1 MPASKIN
8 FSQMVDLAVGTPE
21 VGAVNANV
29 LHTLLH
35 AMLRQLNIVD
45 VQADLNDIDRDVLSA
60 SKARELSVLSDVDG
74 GRGDD
79 AHSESSSS
87 IPAPGKRTPYQ
98 FLNSL
103 KVKGAKLQE
112 KLKRIRSV
120 PSTANEKTRTK
131 NKKKPNGDV
140 LLNMQL
146 VNQVDTNDNEKGI
159 VKVWLILYSS
169 PQAQVYRLIGL
180 SLICCVKWT
189 PLYLNIN
196 KVIYLIFF
204 IPSGE
209 YSILS
214 VDSPCMSLLYS

>member
-8 FSQMVDLAVGTPE
+8 LSQMVDLAVGTPE

-79 AHSESSSS
+79 THSESSSS

-103 KVKGAKLQE
+103 KVEGAKLQE
-112 KLKRIRSV
+112 KLKIIRSV
-120 PSTANEKTRTK
+120 PSIAKEKTRTK

-146 VNQVDTNDNEKGI
+146 VNQIDTNDNEKGI
-159 VKVWLILYSS
+159 VKVWLIL
-169 PQAQVYRLIGL
+169 
-180 SLICCVKWT
+180 
-189 PLYLNIN
+189 
-196 KVIYLIFF
+196 
-204 IPSGE
+204 
-209 YSILS
+209 
-214 VDSPCMSLLYS
+214 